1 VGTAGPCVLAVDEGT
16 TGVRALL
23 IDRGGRV
30 AGGAYEEIAA
40 AFPSPGWMEQDP
52 LAVWTTTCRVA
63 RAALRASGAA
73 PGDVAAV
80 GVTNQRATALVWD
93 RRTGEPI
100 HPALSWQD
108 LRTAERVREL
118 RNEGIFTNALASATK
133 VEWILRHTPDG
144 LARAERGELRFGTV
158 DTWLA
163 WRLTGGLHVT
173 DHSNASC
180 TGLYDFLS
188 GGWDHQLLRRLRL
201 PESLMPAIRPSCER
215 YGTAT
220 EELIGKR
227 VPLAALA
234 GDQQAAMF
242 GELGTDTG
250 AVKITYGTSAMID
263 VNVGPSPRL
272 SRRGAYPTILWELNG
287 LRPCGL
293 EGTVTTA
300 GAAVQWLRD
309 GLGVISEAAQS
320 AEIAASVPD
329 SGGVWAVPALQGL
342 GTPYMDPSG
351 RAAIGGLSRGSTRA
365 HVVRAVLEGIAF
377 RSREVL
383 DVLLEDSGTAPPE
396 VLRADGGAAANDFLL
411 QCLADVLGRPVERP
425 ETVQASALGAAYLA
439 GLAAGLWSG
448 VDELRQSWR
457 SGGVFCPRWSADER
471 EQRFADWR
479 RHLKAVG
486 GCWSAEGGE
495 R

>member
-1 VGTAGPCVLAVDEGT
+1 MGKIGPCVLAIDEGT

-23 IDRGGRV
+23 VDRDSRV

-40 AFPSPGWMEQDP
+40 SFPAPGWMEQDP
-52 LAVWTTTCRVA
+52 LAIWDATCRVA
-63 RAALRASGAA
+63 RAALRSCGAA
-73 PGDVAAV
+73 PDAVAAI

-93 RRTGEPI
+93 RRSGEPI
-100 HPALSWQD
+100 HAALSWQD
-108 LRTAERVREL
+108 LRTAGRARDL
-118 RNEGIFTNALASATK
+118 CDEGFFTNALASATK
-133 VEWILRHTPDG
+133 VEWILRNTPDG
-144 LARAERGELRFGTV
+144 LARAARGELCFGTI
-158 DTWLA
+158 DAWLA

-180 TGLYDFLS
+180 TGLYDFVC
-188 GGWDHQLLRRLRL
+188 GGWDLPMLRHLRL
-201 PESLMPAIRPSCER
+201 PESLLPDIRPSCEP
-215 YGTAT
+215 YGAAT

-250 AVKITYGTSAMID
+250 AIKITYGTSAMVD
-263 VNVGPSPRL
+263 VNVGPTPVL
-272 SRRGAYPTILWELNG
+272 SRRGAYPIILWELNG
-287 LRPCGL
+287 YRPCAL
-293 EGTVTTA
+293 EGTVATA

-309 GLGVISEAAQS
+309 GLGVIDDAAQS
-320 AEIAASVPD
+320 GELAASVPD

-383 DVLLEDSGTAPPE
+383 EVLLEDCGMAAPQI
-396 VLRADGGAAANDFLL
+396 LRVDGGAAANDFLL

-439 GLAAGLWSG
+439 GLAVGLWSG

-457 SGGVFCPRWSADER
+457 SGGVFSPRWSADER

-479 RHLKAVG
+479 RHLQAVG
-486 GCWSAEGGE
+486 GPLEC
-495 R
+495 